1 MTSLID
7 PNLAFVLL
15 IVGFVLSV
23 LAILTPGTGVVE
35 IAGIFALV
43 VAGYG
48 IISTPSNLWALIF
61 IIPFLPLILIYRN
74 QKKNIF
80 LVFGILFLNF
90 GAFAIFGEE
99 NGGFAV
105 SPFLALILMIIDAP
119 IIWFI
124 VKRITEALDR
134 APDFDPLRIIGMVG
148 EARTNI
154 GPEGTAYI
162 DGEEWTVR
170 SSQKAVMGSKVKVID
185 KDGLILIVEPIE
197 FKDNT
202 EV

>member
-1 MTSLID
+1 MASLID

-61 IIPFLPLILIYRN
+61 IVPFLPLILIYRN

-80 LVFGILFLNF
+80 LVLGILFLNI
-90 GAFAIFGEE
+90 GAYTIFRAEE
-99 NGGFAV
+99 GGFSV
-105 SPFLALILMIIDAP
+105 SVVLGLVVALVDAP
-119 IIWFI
+119 IIWII
-124 VKRITEALDR
+124 VKRISEALDR
-134 APDFDPLRIIGMVG
+134 APDFNPLKILGMVG

-154 GPEGTAYI
+154 SPEGTAYI

-170 SSQKAVMGSKVKVID
+170 SEQKILLGKKVKVIG
-185 KDGLILIVEPIE
+185 KDGLILVVEPLIE
-197 FKDNT
+197 KESM

>member
-1 MTSLID
+1 MASIID

-35 IAGIFALV
+35 IGGIFALII
-43 VAGYG
+43 AGYG
-48 IISTPSNLWALIF
+48 IISNPTNLWALIF
-61 IIPFLPLILIYRN
+61 IIPFLPLILLYRG
-74 QKKNIF
+74 KKKDLF
-80 LVFGILFLNF
+80 LILGILFLNF
-90 GAFAIFGEE
+90 GAFAIFGKEK
-99 NGGFAV
+99 GGFAV
-105 SPFLALILMIIDAP
+105 SPLLAIIVMIVDAP

-134 APDFDPLRIIGMVG
+134 APDFDPLRIIGMIG

-170 SSQKAVMGSKVKVID
+170 SSQKVTMGAKVKVTGR
-185 KDGLILIVEPIE
+185 DGLILIVEPID